1 MSMPSFSL
9 EGKVAIVT
17 GGGTGIGRGIALEF
31 AKAGA
36 DVVVGSRK
44 LVNLEKVAEEVRALG
59 RRSLAV
65 QTDISRKADVD
76 NLVQRVMGEF
86 GGIDILVNNAV
97 VFTRTPVIEISEDDW
112 DKTFDIN
119 LKGYYLC
126 CQAVGK
132 EMVERRKGSIIN
144 VASTA
149 GFRVGPTNS
158 TIYSTAKAGVI
169 MLARG
174 LAWELGSYNVRVNTI
189 APGTVR
195 TKMTERIW
203 SDPERLKQ
211 EEARMPLG
219 RLGEPSDIGSV
230 AVFLASDASRHITGS
245 TIVVD
250 GGLLA

>member
-1 MSMPSFSL
+1 FSL

-174 LAWELGSYNVRVNTI
+174 LARELGSYNVRVNTI

-195 TKMTERIW
+195 TKMTERTW

>member
-1 MSMPSFSL
+1 MSVPSFSL

-97 VFTRTPVIEISEDDW
+97 IFTRTPVIEISEDDW

-174 LAWELGSYNVRVNTI
+174 LARELGSYNVRVNTI
-189 APGTVR
+189 APGMVR
-195 TKMTERIW
+195 TEMNKHLW

-211 EEARMPLG
+211 EEARIPLG